1 MHSDAA
7 EAAEET
13 EQSCCKQIAMDDRPS
28 SLRAPEPRTAPP
40 VVRRPLWRRALWPLV
55 GLLVLAALAWVV
67 LRPHPQPLRTGR
79 FALSG
84 DMPVVTATA
93 KKGDM
98 PVTLT
103 ALGTVTPLATV
114 TVQTQI
120 AGQLVQVAFKEG
132 QEVNKGDFLAQID
145 PRPYQA
151 ALEQLQGQL
160 LKDQALLRGAG
171 IDLARYEKLAKQNSI
186 AQQQADDQLYLVL
199 QFEGTVRSDEA
210 QVDNAKLNLNYC
222 HIVAPITGRVGL
234 RLVDPGNYVQV
245 GNATASATGNSTSI
259 GTATGIAVITQMKP
273 ISVIFT
279 LPEDNLPAVL
289 KRIAAGAKLQVTVF
303 DRSGQTKLATGQLET
318 LDNQIDPTTGTLK
331 YRAVFDNSDEMLFP
345 NQFVNVQLLLDTMTG
360 ATVIPTAAV
369 ERGAP
374 GTFVYVVKPD
384 NTVAVQK
391 VTLGPSDNQDVAVT
405 AGLEPGAEV
414 VGDGADKLREGAKVR
429 TVAPGPAATAT
440 TQPSSSPATDPPQE
454 QQSEAAAAKHKQRS
468 EQ

>member
-1 MHSDAA
+1 
-7 EAAEET
+7 
-13 EQSCCKQIAMDDRPS
+13 
-28 SLRAPEPRTAPP
+28 
-40 VVRRPLWRRALWPLV
+40 VRRPLWRRALWPLV
-55 GLLVLAALAWVV
+55 GLLVLAALAWIV
-67 LRPHPQPLRTGR
+67 LRPHPQPMRTGR

-84 DMPVVTATA
+84 AMPVVTATA

-98 PVTLT
+98 PVILN

-114 TVQTQI
+114 TVQAQI
-120 AGQLVQVAFKEG
+120 AGQLVEVAFKEG

-160 LKDQALLRGAG
+160 AKDQALLRGAE
-171 IDLARYEKLAKQNSI
+171 IDLARYQKLAKQNSI
-186 AQQQADDQLYLVL
+186 AQQQADDQLYLVH
-199 QFEGTVRSDEA
+199 QYEGTVKSDEA
-210 QVDNAKLNLNYC
+210 QVDNAKINLGYC
-222 HIVAPITGRVGL
+222 HIVAPITGRIGL
-234 RLVDPGNYVQV
+234 RLVDAGNYVQV
-245 GNATASATGNSTSI
+245 GNATASATASSGSL
-259 GTATGIAVITQMKP
+259 GTATGIAVITQLKP

-289 KRIAAGAKLQVTVF
+289 KRIAAGAKLQATVF

-331 YRAVFDNSDEMLFP
+331 YRAIFDNSDEMLFP

-360 ATVIPTAAV
+360 ATVIPSAAI

-374 GTFVYVVKPD
+374 GTYVYVVKPD
-384 NTVAVQK
+384 NTVTVQK

-414 VGDGADKLREGAKVR
+414 VVDGADKLREGAKVR

-440 TQPSSSPATDPPQE
+440 AQPSSSPATDPPQN
-454 QQSEAAAAKHKQRS
+454 QQSEAAAAKHKRRS

>member
-1 MHSDAA
+1 M
-7 EAAEET
+7 
-13 EQSCCKQIAMDDRPS
+13 K
-28 SLRAPEPRTAPP
+28 
-40 VVRRPLWRRALWPLV
+40 RPLWRRALWPLV

-67 LRPHPQPLRTGR
+67 LRPHPQPTRTGR

-84 DMPVVTATA
+84 AMPVVTATA

-98 PVTLT
+98 PVTLN

-151 ALEQLQGQL
+151 VLEQLQGQL
-160 LKDQALLRGAG
+160 LKDQALLRGAEV
-171 IDLARYEKLAKQNSI
+171 DLARYQKLAKQNSI
-186 AQQQADDQLYLVL
+186 AQQQADDQLYLVH
-199 QFEGTVRSDEA
+199 QYEGTVTSDEA

-273 ISVIFT
+273 MSVIFT

-345 NQFVNVQLLLDTMTG
+345 NQFVNVQLLLDTMSG
-360 ATVIPTAAV
+360 ATVIPTAAI

-414 VGDGADKLREGAKVR
+414 VVDGADKLREGAKVR

-440 TQPSSSPATDPPQE
+440 APPASAPATDPPPGGQP
-454 QQSEAAAAKHKQRS
+454 H
-468 EQ
+468 

>member
-1 MHSDAA
+1 V
-7 EAAEET
+7 
-13 EQSCCKQIAMDDRPS
+13 Q
-28 SLRAPEPRTAPP
+28 
-40 VVRRPLWRRALWPLV
+40 RPLWRRALWPLV
-55 GLLVLAALAWVV
+55 GLLVLAALAWIV
-67 LRPHPQPLRTGR
+67 LRPHPQPMRTGR

-84 DMPVVTATA
+84 AMPVVTATA
-93 KKGDM
+93 EKGDM
-98 PVTLT
+98 PVILN

-114 TVQTQI
+114 TVQAQI
-120 AGQLVQVAFKEG
+120 AGQLVEVAFKEG

-160 LKDQALLRGAG
+160 AKDQALLRGAE
-171 IDLARYEKLAKQNSI
+171 IDLARYQKLAKQNSI
-186 AQQQADDQLYLVL
+186 AQQQADDQLYLVH
-199 QFEGTVRSDEA
+199 QYEGTVKSDEA
-210 QVDNAKLNLNYC
+210 QVDNAKINLGYC
-222 HIVAPITGRVGL
+222 HIVAPITGRIGL

-303 DRSGQTKLATGQLET
+303 DRSGQTKLATGQLAT

-331 YRAVFDNSDEMLFP
+331 YRAIFDNSDEMLFP

-360 ATVIPTAAV
+360 ATVIPSAAI

-384 NTVAVQK
+384 NTVTVQK
-391 VTLGPSDNQDVAVT
+391 VTLGPSDSQDVAVT

-414 VGDGADKLREGAKVR
+414 VVDGADKLREGAKVR
-429 TVAPGPAATAT
+429 AVAPGPAATAT
-440 TQPSSSPATDPPQE
+440 AQPSSSPATDPPQSG
-454 QQSEAAAAKHKQRS
+454 QPH
-468 EQ
+468 